1 VYAKESEL
9 EGFIM
14 GNSKFGKFIIFGAL
28 TGAVVS
34 MFDRSTRNQVVK
46 KSNNLITG
54 MKFYSKNPDV
64 LKWKLEEK
72 KAKYKSVFDQL
83 SGDASYIKA
92 QIEELKILTPQV
104 KSLVMDTKDAFVE
117 SKDELK
123 SIVGDGA
130 SYNTTN

>member
-1 VYAKESEL
+1 MYANESEL

-14 GNSKFGKFIIFGAL
+14 GNSKFGKFIVFGAL
-28 TGAVVS
+28 TGAAVS
-34 MFDRSTRNQVVK
+34 MFDRSTRIQVVK
-46 KSNNLITG
+46 KSNNFITE

-92 QIEELKILTPQV
+92 QIEELKTLTPQV
-104 KSLVMDTKDAFVE
+104 KGLVMDTKDAFVE

-123 SIVGDGA
+123 LIVGEGT
-130 SYNTTN
+130 SHNNTK